1 MSATPTFIDL
11 FCGCGGFSLGL
22 IRAGFQGLAAIDFN
36 PEAIHLS
43 RAELR
48 AVLNT

>member
-1 MSATPTFIDL
+1 VSDSPTFLDL

-36 PEAIHLS
+36 PQRIQ
-43 RAELR
+43 
-48 AVLNT
+48 VFDLNRIGNV

>member
-1 MSATPTFIDL
+1 MTPPHTFLDL

-36 PEAIHLS
+36 PEAIQVS
-43 RAELR
+43 SAELR
-48 AVLNT
+48 AMRNS